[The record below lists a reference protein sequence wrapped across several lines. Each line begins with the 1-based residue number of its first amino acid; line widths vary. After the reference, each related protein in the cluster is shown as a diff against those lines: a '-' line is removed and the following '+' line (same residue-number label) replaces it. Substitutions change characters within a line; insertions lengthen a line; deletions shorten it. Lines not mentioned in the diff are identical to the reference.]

1 MSPKTV
7 KKTPPV
13 PVEIDST
20 DEDLKEFWREAGK
33 EIVKN
38 SIDTLEGVAKQ
49 ILAVAGILEGLYFH
63 AITFTDLRGNV
74 NGLPLMIYLLPVL
87 LLLITIIASLSVFLP
102 ETYRINIANWRVCKS
117 TFEEISKSKLEA
129 VRFASVFLGLAV
141 LSLIVAVWVYLVG

>member
-1 MSPKTV
+1 MSPK
-7 KKTPPV
+7 KSTP

-33 EIVKN
+33 EIVKK
-38 SIDTLEGVAKQ
+38 SIDSLEEVAKQ
-49 ILAVAGILEGLYFH
+49 ILVVAGVLEGLYFH
-63 AITFTDLRGNV
+63 AITFTDLRGHV
-74 NGLPLMIYLLPVL
+74 SGTTLAVYLVPVF
-87 LLLITIIASLSVFLP
+87 LLLIAIVSSLVVFLP

-129 VRFASVFLGLAV
+129 VRLASVFLGLAV